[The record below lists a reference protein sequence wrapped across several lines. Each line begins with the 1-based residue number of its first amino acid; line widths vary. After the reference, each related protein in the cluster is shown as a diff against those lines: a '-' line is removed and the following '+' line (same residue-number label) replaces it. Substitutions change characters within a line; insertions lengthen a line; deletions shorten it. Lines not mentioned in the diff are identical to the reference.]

1 MNTRRR
7 FTLIEVLAACGIIAL
22 LAGIGFAGYRYAQ
35 DTARENATKS
45 IIHQLA
51 TALETCYNKYGF
63 YPSTSTKTD
72 GDDEP
77 KSAICEIRFT
87 FTKGKL
93 TKVEF
98 VKDTK
103 KITTLEKPESDAEK
117 KTTAGK
123 YFTLLANT
131 LDLESIRNS
140 SSPDGS
146 GNTITHTLIDS
157 WGNKIYY
164 CYPGKINTTKFDLVS
179 AGVDG
184 VFGDSGEDTPETLT
198 KTNYIDGK
206 DWICDDIANF

>member
-7 FTLIEVLAACGIIAL
+7 FTLIEVLAACGIIAI

-63 YPSTSTKTD
+63 YPAADAGSELK
-72 GDDEP
+72 
-77 KSAICEIRFT
+77 FT

-98 VKDTK
+98 VKGEK
-103 KITTLEKPESDAEK
+103 NTTLEKPESAAEK

-164 CYPGKINTTKFDLVS
+164 CYPGKVNTTKFDLVS